1 MSLLRAFI
9 ALEIPSTIQQAIHK
23 AISSL
28 RGEVGELVRWV
39 PPDNIHLTLKFL
51 GDVSL
56 ARVEQLTQMLRAE
69 ADSCPAFDI
78 HIGGLG
84 SFPSLKRARVIYIGI
99 QAPAELEALVR
110 GIESASRK
118 LGYES
123 DANGGR
129 GFSPHLTIG
138 RVNQKISASEGQKI
152 RRAIEAAKIDS
163 LGTARVD
170 SVQLYKSELKPSGSV
185 YTKLF
190 SASLKN
196 QPQSTQRL

>member
-1 MSLLRAFI
+1 MSLFRAFI
-9 ALEIPSTIQQAIHK
+9 AIEIPPKIQQAIHK

-123 DANGGR
+123 DANGRR